1 VVPSDAEVTR
11 MHRPEPSPGGTN
23 RRRAALATAAAVL
36 LGLAALPAAGQTQD
50 VQGFAAEPA
59 HSGVVDG
66 RVGTPPRT
74 QWQTDVGIQ
83 GYYNN
88 PLVVGPHLVVSS
100 YGDAWNTPDAA
111 DGVYVIAR
119 ADGRV
124 LYHLPTGADANGVNT
139 DGMRIWAVTD
149 DGKVHAWE
157 LASGRALWIVDP
169 FADAGDPPVERM
181 SPQEAFDLGYRRGHE
196 DGHADALRS
205 LGYVDDSAQTSPRL
219 YGAPLLTAQGL
230 VVAGAG
236 GVVRVLDPA
245 TGQVR
250 GGLEGE
256 GRVRNHSVGEGLI
269 AFGNT
274 AGEVEVWGT
283 DGQLRYRW
291 CTEGEGGCTS
301 GPSPYGGQWVY
312 AAPAIARGRIAVAGP
327 FYSAEQF
334 ALLDAATGRT
344 LWSFSST
351 SETNVWLGSAK
362 SSPALT
368 DKLVLFAD
376 TVYGSDGRLMAHSI
390 ATGQRRWVVDG
401 YGGSWASPVVVGDKV
416 VWATVSG
423 HVLIIGL
430 SSGKVLADVET
441 GDRLF
446 ATPAVAD
453 GVIYVGGD
461 SGQLYAIDTGFRR

>member
-1 VVPSDAEVTR
+1 MIPFEAFR
-11 MHRPEPSPGGTN
+11 GGTS
-23 RRRAALATAAAVL
+23 RIAALLAALA
-36 LGLAALPAAGQTQD
+36 LGLLAGPATATAQAAQGYAADPGH
-50 VQGFAAEPA
+50 A
-59 HSGVVDG
+59 GVVDG
-66 RVGTPPRT
+66 RIGTRPRT
-74 QWQTDVGIQ
+74 LWQADVGIQ
-83 GYYNN
+83 GYYNS
-88 PLVVGPHLVVSS
+88 PLAVGPHLVVSS

-111 DGVYVIAR
+111 DGVYVLAR

-124 LYHLPTGADANGVNT
+124 LYHLPTGTDANGVNC
-139 DGMRIWAVTD
+139 DGVRIWAVTD

-157 LASGRALWIVDP
+157 LATGRALWEVNPFVVADQAPVDQL
-169 FADAGDPPVERM
+169 
-181 SPQEAFDLGYRRGHE
+181 SPRDAFDLGYKRGHAA
-196 DGHADALRS
+196 GHADALRS
-205 LGYVDDSAQTSPRL
+205 LGYVDDSAETTPRL
-219 YGAPLLTAQGL
+219 YGAPLLTPQGL

-236 GVVRVLDPA
+236 GVVRVLDPL
-245 TGQVR
+245 TGAVR
-250 GGLEGE
+250 SGLEGQ
-256 GRVRNHSVGEGLI
+256 GRVRNHSAADGLI

-274 AGEVEVWGT
+274 AGEVEVWGA

-291 CTEGEGGCTS
+291 CTDGEGGCES

-312 AAPAIARGRIAVAGP
+312 AAPAISRGRIAVAGP

-351 SETNVWLGSAK
+351 TETNVWLGSAK

-390 ATGQRRWVVDG
+390 ATGQRRWTVDG

-441 GDRLF
+441 GDKLF

-461 SGQLYAIDTGFRR
+461 SGQLYAIDSGFRR